1 MHHRQRIEEKL
12 PQDADGFF
20 PFSFSLLNIIVLEAS
35 RQSLRTEPIVNP
47 NLWGMQFVV
56 FLIHLRESR

>member
-12 PQDADGFF
+12 PQGTDSFF

-35 RQSLRTEPIVNP
+35 WQNLRTEPIVNP
-47 NLWGMQFVV
+47 NPQEMQFVI
-56 FLIHLRESR
+56 FLIH